1 MFFVEIFRN
10 AYDSDP
16 PKKPPEQ
23 GVWMAPIFGGPNLG
37 DVFSMTFRS
46 TYSSLPKWDEWVDVF
61 PL

>member
-23 GVWMAPIFGGPNLG
+23 GVWMAHFWGSKSRGCFFDDLPFNLQLAAWKMG
-37 DVFSMTFRS
+37 
-46 TYSSLPKWDEWVDVF
+46 
-61 PL
+61 